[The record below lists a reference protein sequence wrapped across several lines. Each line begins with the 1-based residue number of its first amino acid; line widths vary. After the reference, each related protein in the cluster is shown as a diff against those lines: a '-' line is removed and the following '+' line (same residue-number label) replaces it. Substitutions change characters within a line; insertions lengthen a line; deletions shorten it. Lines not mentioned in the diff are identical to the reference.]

1 MRYHAATDDDDFGG
15 GAGLDLLVGTARLW
29 RSLGHHDAAGG
40 FRIDGVTGPDE
51 YSAVADNNVYTN
63 LMAKR
68 NLLAAAEAA
77 EAHPRGAHRLEVD
90 AEEMAAWRDAA
101 AAMVVPWDSR
111 LRVHAQADNFT
122 NHAVWDFAAT
132 PPDKYPLLLHAPYFD
147 LYRKQVVKQAD
158 LVLALF
164 ACGDEFTPEEKV
176 RDFEYYEALT
186 VRDSSL
192 SACAQAIVAAET
204 GHLDL
209 AYDYLGEA
217 AFVDLHDL
225 NDNTRDGLHMASLAG
240 CWLALVCGF
249 GGFRDHG
256 GRMAFA
262 PRLPEPIGRLRF
274 RLSFRG
280 RCLVVDV
287 RAREATYA
295 LDAGDAIEVAHHGD
309 AVEVRRGRRGHAAD
323 PAAAAAPRAPAPAAR
338 ARTAPARAGPAR
350 AGARGR
356 VAAAGAGRARA
367 SARRA
372 QSGAG
377 CRPPPANAARI
388 SSGHGTA
395 RPVPRS
401 MRHVLTV
408 PSAAVPC
415 SPAIARRY
423 STDVRPSAATVSSTS
438 TGSLKRSER
447 AKLAWTA
454 TRGVAPNVKSA
465 IPSAVCSAASA
476 ASARRNTVVQW

>member
-1 MRYHAATDDDDFGG
+1 
-15 GAGLDLLVGTARLW
+15 
-29 RSLGHHDAAGG
+29 
-40 FRIDGVTGPDE
+40 
-51 YSAVADNNVYTN
+51 
-63 LMAKR
+63 MAKR

-77 EAHPRGAHRLEVD
+77 KAHPGGAHRLEVD

-164 ACGDEFTPEEKV
+164 ACGDEFTPEEKA

-240 CWLALVCGF
+240 CWLGLVCGF

-256 GRMAFA
+256 GRFAFA
-262 PRLPEPIGRLRF
+262 PRLPEPIGRMRF
-274 RLSFRG
+274 RLSVRG

-287 RAREATYA
+287 RPAEATYA
-295 LDAGDAIEVAHHGD
+295 LEAGDAIEIVHHGET
-309 AVEVRRGRRGHAAD
+309 VEVRPDDAVTRPILPPPRRDRPRQPPGREPRR
-323 PAAAAAPRAPAPAAR
+323 RAPDAP
-338 ARTAPARAGPAR
+338 GPAR
-350 AGARGR
+350 EG
-356 VAAAGAGRARA
+356 
-367 SARRA
+367 
-372 QSGAG
+372 
-377 CRPPPANAARI
+377 
-388 SSGHGTA
+388 
-395 RPVPRS
+395 
-401 MRHVLTV
+401 
-408 PSAAVPC
+408 
-415 SPAIARRY
+415 
-423 STDVRPSAATVSSTS
+423 
-438 TGSLKRSER
+438 E
-447 AKLAWTA
+447 
-454 TRGVAPNVKSA
+454 
-465 IPSAVCSAASA
+465 
-476 ASARRNTVVQW
+476 

>member
-1 MRYHAATDDDDFGG
+1 MPRTV
-15 GAGLDLLVGTARLW
+15 GAEVGARWSSSGYL
-29 RSLGHHDAAGG
+29 SG
-40 FRIDGVTGPDE
+40 
-51 YSAVADNNVYTN
+51 
-63 LMAKR
+63 
-68 NLLAAAEAA
+68 
-77 EAHPRGAHRLEVD
+77 
-90 AEEMAAWRDAA
+90 
-101 AAMVVPWDSR
+101 
-111 LRVHAQADNFT
+111 
-122 NHAVWDFAAT
+122 VWDFAAT

-262 PRLPEPIGRLRF
+262 PRLPEPIGRMRF

-295 LDAGDAIEVAHHGD
+295 LEAGDAIEVAHHGD
-309 AVEVRRGRRGHAAD
+309 AVEVPRAMRSRGRSRRRRAAS
-323 PAAAAAPRAPAPAAR
+323 AR
-338 ARTAPARAGPAR
+338 ASRPGANR
-350 AGARGR
+350 AGARRTGPGR
-356 VAAAGAGRARA
+356 RARAGSGSAGAGRGRVAVGAPRGVSPA
-367 SARRA
+367 PAGARRRRTPRG
-372 QSGAG
+372 S
-377 CRPPPANAARI
+377 RPATG
-388 SSGHGTA
+388 SA

-401 MRHVLTV
+401 IRHVLTV
-408 PSAAVPC
+408 PSAAVPW

-454 TRGVAPNVKSA
+454 TRGVAPKVKSA

>member
-1 MRYHAATDDDDFGG
+1 MLPLLTYAAPETARDALLWRHGTIEMAQERARQLGLAGAAFPWRTIAGRECSGYWPASTSAFHVNADIADAVVRYHAATDDDDFGG

-29 RSLGHHDAAGG
+29 RSLGHHDAAGR

-176 RDFEYYEALT
+176 RDFEYYETLT

-262 PRLPEPIGRLRF
+262 PRLPESIGRLRF
-274 RLSFRG
+274 RLRFRG

-287 RAREATYA
+287 QAREATYA
-295 LDAGDAIEVAHHGD
+295 LASRRRDRGAPPRRR
-309 AVEVRRGRRGHAAD
+309 RRGPRGGRGHAAD
-323 PAAAAAPRAPAPAAR
+323 PGAAAPRAPTPAAR
-338 ARTAPARAGPAR
+338 ARAAPSRAGPAP

-356 VAAAGAGRARA
+356 VAATQPGPHA
-367 SARRA
+367 
-372 QSGAG
+372 
-377 CRPPPANAARI
+377 
-388 SSGHGTA
+388 
-395 RPVPRS
+395 PRG
-401 MRHVLTV
+401 L
-408 PSAAVPC
+408 
-415 SPAIARRY
+415 SPAPPGGRRRRTRRG
-423 STDVRPSAATVSSTS
+423 SRPAT
-438 TGSLKRSER
+438 G
-447 AKLAWTA
+447 W
-454 TRGVAPNVKSA
+454 RG
-465 IPSAVCSAASA
+465 PSGG
-476 ASARRNTVVQW
+476 R